1 MTVTTKWALGLA
13 VLLAALLQ
21 PPLAWGQLRIHSGA
35 AKSGIEHPKELEQ
48 RVFQFTNEARR
59 KNGLSPLEPD
69 KTLMT
74 LARGKS
80 DDMIKRHYF
89 SHPDPEGK
97 TIKERYA
104 EVKPTVGGWWG
115 SAKISVSR
123 RKKYLRRHYDCSPA
137 HRGRLYGLPG
147 PSAKYPPTRLY
158 PFGYRDIDQG

>member
-21 PPLAWGQLRIHSGA
+21 PPWAWGQLRIHSGA
-35 AKSGIEHPKELEQ
+35 AKSSLEHPKELEQ

-59 KNGLSPLEPD
+59 KNGLPPLEPD
-69 KTLMT
+69 QTLMT

-97 TIKERYA
+97 TIKEHYA
-104 EVKPTVGGWWG
+104 EVKPTHGGMVGLGEN
-115 SAKISVSR
+115 IVCR
-123 RKKYLRRHYDCSPA
+123 RKKSLRRHYDCRPG

-147 PSAKYPPTRLY
+147 PSAKYPATRLY
-158 PFGYRDIDQG
+158 PFGHRDIDQG

>member
-21 PPLAWGQLRIHSGA
+21 PPLAWGQLRTHSGA
-35 AKSGIEHPKELEQ
+35 AKSSFEHPKELEQ

-59 KNGLSPLEPD
+59 KNGLPPLEPD
-69 KTLMT
+69 QTLMT

-104 EVKPTVGGWWG
+104 EVKPTRGGDG
-115 SAKISVSR
+115 RAR
-123 RKKYLRRHYDCSPA
+123 RKHLYRREKSLRRHYDCRPG

-147 PSAKYPPTRLY
+147 PSTKYPPTRLY